1 MDQVRVRFA
10 PSPTGYL
17 HVGGARTALF
27 NYLFAKHHN
36 GTFVLRIE
44 DTDLARS
51 TDESTKVILD
61 GLKYLGLDWDEGPE
75 KGGDYGPYFQTQRL
89 EIYREYAN
97 RLLAAGRA
105 YECFCTPEELD
116 AMRKEAL
123 EHKRDPKYDGRCRH
137 LTEEQRQE
145 YLRQGRKS
153 VLRFKAN
160 YEGVTV
166 VNDLIRGQVTF
177 DNNQLDDFV
186 IWKSDGMP
194 TYNFAVVVDDALMKI
209 THVIGGEDHLSNTP
223 KQIQIYEALGFPVP
237 EFAHIPMIL
246 GPDKAKL
253 SKRHGATSVAQFF
266 EEGYLSSAMVN
277 YLALLGWSYDDSQ
290 TIFSKDELIEKF
302 SLDKV
307 SKNPAVFDI
316 KKLQWMNGVYIREL
330 SLDQFVDT
338 ALPWLQRWGFIPQE
352 PNQEQLAKAT
362 EVLKIL
368 QERIK
373 QLTEL
378 KEAAYYFFEDELH
391 YDEKA
396 VQKILFKP
404 GIAEILT
411 ELLTGLLAVKEYTQ
425 ENLEPIFHQAQEKFG
440 CKLGDIIQPVRV
452 AVTGTNVSPGIYE
465 VLAILGR
472 AKTCQRIKDALA
484 LIKEWEQGVEK
495 SES

>member
-137 LTEEQRQE
+137 LTKEQRQE

-209 THVIGGEDHLSNTP
+209 THVIRGEDHLSNTP

>member
-209 THVIGGEDHLSNTP
+209 THVIRGEDHLSNTP